1 MGRHGAIP
9 LQKAAFGQNS
19 FMTHI
24 VSYQHIK
31 MPGKRP
37 VSKDDPEYLIKRA
50 KNNEAIRK
58 TRERAKAKAKA
69 TEDRLAALKADN
81 KCMEDKIQ
89 MLNSE
94 MEFLQKIYDS
104 HAETKQELVST
115 SKEEANSEGQ
125 SQNTQ
130 EFIDSLF
137 NCDQL

>member
-1 MGRHGAIP
+1 MG
-9 LQKAAFGQNS
+9 S
-19 FMTHI
+19 FMTHT
-24 VSYQHIK
+24 VSQQHIR

-104 HAETKQELVST
+104 HAESKQELEAT
-115 SKEEANSEGQ
+115 QKEESNSEGQ

-137 NCDQL
+137 NCDQF